1 MSVELFISVIS
12 LLLTAIC
19 FSYMIG
25 KDINDRQ
32 K

>member
-1 MSVELFISVIS
+1 MSVELFISIIS
-12 LLLTAIC
+12 MLLTAIC
-19 FSYMIG
+19 FGYMID